1 MLKIFDRKK
10 YTITE
15 AITER
20 IEVKMMTET
29 SATPIIIFTNIL
41 CSSSE
46 MSTYINL
53 PENVI
58 S

>member
-20 IEVKMMTET
+20 IEVKMTTET

-46 MSTYINL
+46 MST
-53 PENVI
+53 
-58 S
+58 